1 MTAPATYADWAAL
14 LRRFK
19 EGGSDDEVLAAM
31 RAGTIVWQSGVAVR
45 FVTRL
50 TDAVNAR
57 MNAATD
63 AFDRAMGR
71 ARDESEVIA
80 ALLGLRRAMTHCL
93 RAADLP
99 ALPPEQRRQCMDLV
113 WTQAERMQE
122 SFSAHDREGAL
133 CHHHGRGGELQP
145 QVFDGADQGADR
157 ASEGEARLEVRVL
170 RCEYGRGHGGV
181 KARYWS

>member
-80 ALLGLRRAMTHCL
+80 ALLGLRRAMTRCL

-122 SFSAHDREGAL
+122 SLEQSAKNDRTIGAF
-133 CHHHGRGGELQP
+133 CATQYI
-145 QVFDGADQGADR
+145 V
-157 ASEGEARLEVRVL
+157 AR
-170 RCEYGRGHGGV
+170 
-181 KARYWS
+181 KALFLYPS